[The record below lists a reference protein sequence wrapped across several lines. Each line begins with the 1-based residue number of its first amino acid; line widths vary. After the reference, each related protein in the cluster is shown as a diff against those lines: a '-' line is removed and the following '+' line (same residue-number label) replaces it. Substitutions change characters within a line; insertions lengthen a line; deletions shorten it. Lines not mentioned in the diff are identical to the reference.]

1 MGNRLTLINQLA
13 GVALDARFIN
23 ITVKSCNALTG
34 EHLADQGALSVVFKA
49 DDLATGKPVAIKFF
63 DPEYNDFDGSRKVLF
78 QRESSLLA
86 KIKNNPRC
94 LKLIQD
100 ISQYSLTITDNSGK
114 SLSLHTY
121 YIVTEWIE
129 ADILDYFLNQDQID
143 AVEKLKVFR
152 QVALSVFV
160 LHSERIYH
168 RDIKRDNFRIV
179 TRENTPLIVAIDLG
193 SASLMDSP
201 PNNNQSIYQTT
212 RGAPAFSALEAMCGL
227 GGIRKLG
234 ICGDIY
240 ALGALLH
247 DLFNVDLFCI
257 RLTKNTGFANIYGV
271 CSMAII
277 NALQRNLSE
286 DDLLKE
292 WHKLMSR
299 NQYQLI
305 PVDLEGVGNRIPSA
319 IKNNLNQLYNDL
331 VNLDYRKRIIKSDLI
346 LRRIDATIRVLTS
359 SAFEEKRNQE
369 RFKIRTLRELKA
381 RQQQEKLNKYLKTN
395 QGN

>member
-1 MGNRLTLINQLA
+1 
-13 GVALDARFIN
+13 
-23 ITVKSCNALTG
+23 
-34 EHLADQGALSVVFKA
+34 
-49 DDLATGKPVAIKFF
+49 
-63 DPEYNDFDGSRKVLF
+63 
-78 QRESSLLA
+78 
-86 KIKNNPRC
+86 
-94 LKLIQD
+94 
-100 ISQYSLTITDNSGK
+100 
-114 SLSLHTY
+114 
-121 YIVTEWIE
+121 
-129 ADILDYFLNQDQID
+129 
-143 AVEKLKVFR
+143 
-152 QVALSVFV
+152 
-160 LHSERIYH
+160 
-168 RDIKRDNFRIV
+168 
-179 TRENTPLIVAIDLG
+179 
-193 SASLMDSP
+193 
-201 PNNNQSIYQTT
+201 
-212 RGAPAFSALEAMCGL
+212 
-227 GGIRKLG
+227 
-234 ICGDIY
+234 
-240 ALGALLH
+240 
-247 DLFNVDLFCI
+247 
-257 RLTKNTGFANIYGV
+257 
-271 CSMAII
+271 MAII